1 MDKKLLM
8 KLFKKNV
15 SGSTPILLKVS
26 HSDMKEPLYLTDNSH
41 ALVYEGNEYVPA
53 YFKITLPEASK
64 ESVGLA
70 KITMGAVDLSVINL
84 VRNMSSALKVKFMAE
99 YYEDGIF
106 SRLDSFEF
114 ELINVNWNAM
124 AIEGDLTF
132 KSLLD
137 VEFPSGEFT
146 SITTPGIA

>member
-8 KLFKKNV
+8 KIFKKNV
-15 SGSTPILLKVS
+15 VGSTPILLKVS
-26 HSDMKEPLYLTDNSH
+26 HSDMKEPLYLTDNSQ
-41 ALVYEGNEYVPA
+41 ALVYEGNAYVPA
-53 YFKITLPEASK
+53 YFKITLPESSK

-70 KITMGAVDLSVINL
+70 KITMGAVDLKVINL
-84 VRNMSSALKVKFMAE
+84 VRNMKTALKVKFMAE

-114 ELINVNWNAM
+114 ELRNISWNAM
-124 AIEGDLTF
+124 ALEGDLTF

>member
-8 KLFKKNV
+8 RIFKKNV
-15 SGSTPILLKVS
+15 VGSTPILLKVS
-26 HSDMKEPLYLTDNSH
+26 HTDMEEPLYLTDNSQ
-41 ALVYEGNEYVPA
+41 ALVYEGNTYIPA
-53 YFKITLPEASK
+53 YFKIILPESSK

-70 KITMGAVDLSVINL
+70 KITMGAVDLKVINL
-84 VRNMSSALKVKFMAE
+84 VRNMKTALKIKFMAE
-99 YYEDGIF
+99 YYEEGIF

-114 ELINVNWNAM
+114 ELTNINWNAM
-124 AIEGDLTF
+124 AMEGDLAF

-146 SITTPGIA
+146 SLTTPGIA

>member
-1 MDKKLLM
+1 MR
-8 KLFKKNV
+8 
-15 SGSTPILLKVS
+15 T
-26 HSDMKEPLYLTDNSH
+26 
-41 ALVYEGNEYVPA
+41 
-53 YFKITLPEASK
+53 
-64 ESVGLA
+64 
-70 KITMGAVDLSVINL
+70 
-84 VRNMSSALKVKFMAE
+84 ALKVKFMAE

-114 ELINVNWNAM
+114 ELRNRSCNAM
-124 AIEGDLTF
+124 ALEGDLTF

>member
-15 SGSTPILLKVS
+15 EGSTPILLKVS
-26 HSDMKEPLYLTDNSH
+26 HKDMESPLYLTDNSQP
-41 ALVYEGNEYVPA
+41 LIYEGNRYMPA

-70 KITMGAVDLSVINL
+70 KITMGAVDLSIVNL
-84 VRNMSSALKVKFMAE
+84 VRNMKTPLKIKFMAE

-114 ELINVNWNAM
+114 ELININWNAM
-124 AIEGDLTF
+124 AIEGELTF

-137 VEFPSGEFT
+137 VEFPCGEFT
-146 SITTPGIA
+146 NITTPGIA